1 MLVFAAG
8 TSTGFCLA
16 LTYRDAGVHYRARW
30 ARYNLAAKGGNMLK
44 KVKVYDFETKEVITI
59 PSAELAPGMVE
70 AEVEGVGRVWVD
82 AKQATMDGGYR
93 HEPFSEDIRDRLRE
107 IKEALDEV
115 HPMTL
120 QEWEDG
126 FRKDTHP
133 EKEIAIWL
141 RLAERYKAFTEEK
154 EFSQG
159 QRREVFNV
167 MLACTMSP
175 GKELV
180 LETVTLSAITREEAL
195 DAIEAFCAALE

>member
-1 MLVFAAG
+1 
-8 TSTGFCLA
+8 
-16 LTYRDAGVHYRARW
+16 
-30 ARYNLAAKGGNMLK
+30 MLK
-44 KVKVYDFETKEVITI
+44 KVKVYDFETKEVFTI